1 MSREFEGGEVLRSHG
16 YLSMTAEQG
25 VASLLYALRHDETQ
39 LLVGIDGTNKNIQK
53 YFRPEAIAVET
64 TVPVAGDDTY
74 LAPRTG
80 VEKQLAKIWQ
90 DVLGVPRV
98 GLKDNFFELGG
109 RSLLAAKMFAQV
121 QKTLGKN
128 LPIPALFKSPTI
140 EQLSLVFLE
149 QPKSNSVKIRT
160 LQSTGTRPPLFL
172 VPGAGMDGDGFKELA
187 GQLGPDQPCF
197 GLQARALASSVAT
210 GQPVSVGEI
219 AGLFAGEIA
228 VLFPTGPCA
237 LGGQS
242 FGAVLAW
249 ETARVLTA
257 QGRTVS
263 LLALIDPPPAAFFAS
278 ENTGK
283 MPAYRFVKPAA
294 GLGKVFGQFFKK
306 SSGNDGGVT
315 KDLCQA
321 RENYG
326 DARLAMTDCPVALFT
341 TNGSRQP
348 WSELATRSF
357 AVFSPAETGTRL
369 AELIVQ

>member
-53 YFRPEAIAVET
+53 YFRPEAIAT
-64 TVPVAGDDTY
+64 GNAIPVAGDDNY

-149 QPKSNSVKIRT
+149 QPKSNSVKIRA

-172 VPGAGMDGDGFKELA
+172 VPGARTDGDAFKELA

-197 GLQARALASSVAT
+197 GLQARALTSSVAT
-210 GQPVSVGEI
+210 GQPVSIGEM
-219 AGLFAGEIA
+219 AAVFAGEIA
-228 VLFPTGPCA
+228 ALFPTGPCI
-237 LGGQS
+237 LGGRS

-249 ETARVLTA
+249 ETARVLTV

-283 MPAYRFVKPAA
+283 TPTYRFVKPAA

-321 RENYG
+321 REQYG
-326 DARLAMTDCPVALFT
+326 DAQLTATDCPVALFT
-341 TNGSRQP
+341 TNSSRQP

-357 AVFSPAETGTRL
+357 SVFSPAETGTKL